1 MVAAYIENTMGT
13 SNRLNCWHHVDFHL
27 YKSTTSYRPPC
38 VQVNSERDVTY
49 YSYMLICRVTYT
61 GSNNN
66 KNSMC

>member
-1 MVAAYIENTMGT
+1 MLISICTNQR
-13 SNRLNCWHHVDFHL
+13 RLIDLHV
-27 YKSTTSYRPPC
+27 C

-66 KNSMC
+66 KNSMCWRYTR